1 MAEPDPLTQ
10 LPAWMKELSSI
21 IQLQLDLIA
30 SMSRSVTEG
39 QRAQHIS
46 ASPTGESDLDGL
58 RVRFAS
64 VQQTLQSGQI
74 SEQCDSES
82 GKGGKG
88 FGLLGREDRPCFER
102 PDVFPMACIKEGDEN
117 ADATDAADAADA
129 TGGFG
134 DICEFHDDGS
144 RGSGNHGNHGHFGFS
159 QGIQGIRGNADV
171 MESYDKRIM
180 ESMVVEKENR
190 FPNGLLNPRWIGKL
204 GWDFGVMFFVLMD
217 AIVLPF
223 QLTFKS
229 NANSDQMDTFDLG
242 WLWITTLVF
251 ATDILLS
258 FNTAVERGERD
269 RQSGK
274 HALILDRCQ
283 IAKLYL
289 RGWFIIDF
297 GSAVPWAQISE
308 AFYSGDSSQL
318 TRLTKVVKFV
328 RLLRLVRMLRLAKL
342 KTIWE
347 RMEIRI
353 GSVYIIQCISLLR
366 VLSVVVAM
374 CHWSA
379 CLFWLIGLPRNLFT
393 ELMSDEEQ
401 LAYEAAPHWT
411 TVWRRHSNEQSEPW
425 RWLDRSISETYVFC
439 FYWTLGVMRTMPA
452 EVTPVNLPERVFV
465 LIFMFFALSAFAIS
479 IALITQSFFK
489 LSERRKTFNEEYVAL
504 RLHLQK
510 TKVSE
515 DVQGRVKAYLTHL
528 FTRRRIQAK
537 EANLLN
543 VLPENLREEVFRCQ
557 ASHHMCLQLPV
568 MSSFR
573 RSQRLRLAAAA
584 ATCDFMPGETVVQ
597 KGEIIDAAWILM
609 TGQLH
614 QDGWD
619 IEEFPTVVHAEC
631 LGQLEHEACEYSE
644 GKVVATEMSE
654 VLKVDKANF
663 LRIAKSFSGNKEHV
677 DPVRGTRRPELKRSM
692 SGISDDR
699 GLRDG
704 SDEMNNSMMRATVAV
719 VSTS

>member
-1 MAEPDPLTQ
+1 
-10 LPAWMKELSSI
+10 
-21 IQLQLDLIA
+21 
-30 SMSRSVTEG
+30 
-39 QRAQHIS
+39 
-46 ASPTGESDLDGL
+46 
-58 RVRFAS
+58 
-64 VQQTLQSGQI
+64 
-74 SEQCDSES
+74 
-82 GKGGKG
+82 
-88 FGLLGREDRPCFER
+88 
-102 PDVFPMACIKEGDEN
+102 MACIKEGDEN

-393 ELMSDEEQ
+393 ELMSDEEHHACKWWVVVLGPRTAVQ
-401 LAYEAAPHWT
+401 RVHAK
-411 TVWRRHSNEQSEPW
+411 
-425 RWLDRSISETYVFC
+425 IET
-439 FYWTLGVMRTMPA
+439 
-452 EVTPVNLPERVFV
+452 
-465 LIFMFFALSAFAIS
+465 
-479 IALITQSFFK
+479 
-489 LSERRKTFNEEYVAL
+489 
-504 RLHLQK
+504 K
-510 TKVSE
+510 TK
-515 DVQGRVKAYLTHL
+515 K
-528 FTRRRIQAK
+528 
-537 EANLLN
+537 
-543 VLPENLREEVFRCQ
+543 
-557 ASHHMCLQLPV
+557 
-568 MSSFR
+568 
-573 RSQRLRLAAAA
+573 
-584 ATCDFMPGETVVQ
+584 
-597 KGEIIDAAWILM
+597 
-609 TGQLH
+609 TGSKH
-614 QDGWD
+614 
-619 IEEFPTVVHAEC
+619 I
-631 LGQLEHEACEYSE
+631 GQ
-644 GKVVATEMSE
+644 
-654 VLKVDKANF
+654 
-663 LRIAKSFSGNKEHV
+663 
-677 DPVRGTRRPELKRSM
+677 
-692 SGISDDR
+692 
-699 GLRDG
+699 
-704 SDEMNNSMMRATVAV
+704 MMEKI
-719 VSTS
+719 